1 MLLNLILPGRCVM
14 ALIQGLHGLCPCPK
28 CLVPKNQ
35 LSDLTK
41 KHPHRSGQGV
51 QDLFNEAADLRVV
64 DKENLL
70 KTQGLRDIEV
80 GA

>member
-1 MLLNLILPGRCVM
+1 
-14 ALIQGLHGLCPCPK
+14 
-28 CLVPKNQ
+28 LVPKNQ